1 MQPRVTAILVA
12 RNGADY
18 LERTLAALARQTRR
32 PDSTILTDDDSADAS
47 ASMLAQADATTF
59 VPMGGSRSFG
69 SAVANAIRVAGP
81 SGDEDNWL
89 WLLAHD
95 NAPAPGALAALL
107 GAVEIAPSVAVAGP
121 KLMRWQTSDVI
132 ESYGETITKFGA
144 SVSLVTGELDQ
155 AQHDRH
161 NDMLGVAANGM
172 LVRESVWLALGGFD
186 PSLPSVDAALDFCIR
201 VRLAGHR
208 IVGVPDAKV
217 ASTGPAELFDRPNL
231 GPRARNSLH
240 RRAQLHRRL
249 VYAPAAALAL
259 HWLSLLPLAVLRTV
273 WHLVGKRPGL
283 IPGEFAAAIS
293 AAFDGGV
300 VPARRGLRRTRVLG
314 WSTIATLRLPPRE
327 TRELRASQRAILA
340 APVIYA
346 EQERSTRPS
355 FLSSGGAW
363 TVLFAAG
370 VGAIAFGSLF
380 GAAAVSGGAL
390 APLSLTVGELWA
402 NVGYGWRDIGGGFD
416 GAADPFA
423 LVLAILGSLTFW
435 APSQSVVVLYFA
447 ALPLAALGA
456 WWCAARF
463 TERGWAPAV
472 AAILWALAPPFLTSL
487 GNGHLGAVVAHLLL
501 PWAVL
506 TMVNA
511 ARSWAASAACA
522 LLFAA
527 TIAAAP
533 SLAPAL
539 IVGWLAW
546 MIARPKRI
554 HRLVG
559 IVIPTVVM
567 FAPIAVQQVLR
578 GNPLGLVADPG
589 VPVVDGTASGW
600 QLALGSPVNGYN
612 GWSSVTAA
620 FGWHELAAPVVV
632 ASLLAPLAVLALLA
646 LFLPGSR
653 RAIPAMVIA
662 LLGFATAVAA
672 AHVHVTAVGEATTSV
687 WPGAGLS
694 LFWLG
699 LIGASAVAL
708 EALGRGVV
716 LPALLV
722 AAASAVLAGP
732 LLAAPL
738 LGTSAVAASS
748 GRTLPAFVSAEATN
762 DPRLGTLMI
771 TAQQSGAVAAT
782 LYRGQGSSLDTQST
796 LAATT
801 PEATDAQLRLA
812 TLAGNLAS
820 ESGFDSASELQ
831 ELNIGFVLAP
841 DANGVAATE
850 VRKRAGEALDGNAE
864 LTAIGE
870 TSTGFLWRFE
880 ALTESTP
887 AMGPGP
893 FSTPLG
899 VIVGLVQ
906 GIVLVV
912 TLLLAVPT
920 GSRRRTRTV
929 SNGPSEP
936 ASTFEEDDS
945 V

>member
-12 RNGADY
+12 RNGSDY

-32 PDSTILTDDDSADAS
+32 PDSTVFTDDGSTDSS
-47 ASMLAQADATTF
+47 ASMLAQAGATTF
-59 VPMGGSRSFG
+59 VPMGGTRSFG
-69 SAVANAIRVAGP
+69 SAVANAIHVAGP
-81 SGDEDNWL
+81 SGEDDNWL

-132 ESYGETITKFGA
+132 ESYGETITMFGA

-161 NDMLGVAANGM
+161 NDMLGVSASGM

-186 PSLPSVDAALDFCIR
+186 PALPSVDAALDFCIR

-217 ASTGPAELFDRPNL
+217 ASAGPAEFFDRPGL
-231 GPRARNSLH
+231 GTHARASLH

-249 VYAPAAALAL
+249 AYAPALAVPL
-259 HWLSLLPLAVLRTV
+259 HWLSLLPLALLRSI
-273 WHLVGKRPGL
+273 WHLVGKHPGQ
-283 IPGEFAAAIS
+283 IPGEFGSAFAAAV
-293 AAFDGGV
+293 DGGL
-300 VPARRGLRRTRVLG
+300 VPARRRLRSTRVLG
-314 WSTIATLRLPPRE
+314 WATIATLRLPPRE

-340 APVIYA
+340 APVVYA
-346 EQERSTRPS
+346 EQAAESTRPS
-355 FLSSGGAW
+355 FLSNGGAW
-363 TVLFAAG
+363 AVLFAAA
-370 VGAIAFGSLF
+370 VGAIVFGSLF
-380 GAAAVSGGAL
+380 GAPAVSGGAL
-390 APLSLTVGELWA
+390 APLSRTVGELWA
-402 NVGYGWRDIGGGFD
+402 NVGFGWRDIGGGFV

-423 LVLAILGSLTFW
+423 FVLALLGSLTFW
-435 APSQSVVVLYFA
+435 APSQSVVVLYFL

-463 TERGWAPAV
+463 SERGWAPAI
-472 AAILWALAPPFLTSL
+472 AAVLWSLAPPFLTAL
-487 GNGHLGAVVAHLLL
+487 GGGHLGAVVAHLLL
-501 PWAVL
+501 PWVVL
-506 TMVNA
+506 TTVNA
-511 ARSWAASAACA
+511 ARSWAAAAASA

-539 IVGWLAW
+539 LVGWLAW
-546 MIARPKRI
+546 MVARPKSI
-554 HRLVG
+554 HRLIG
-559 IVIPTVVM
+559 IVIPAIAM
-567 FAPIAVQQVLR
+567 FAPLVVQQVLR
-578 GNPLGLVADPG
+578 GNPLGLLADPG
-589 VPVVDGTASGW
+589 VPVVAGTTSGW
-600 QLALGSPVNGYN
+600 QLALGSPVNGYS
-612 GWSSVTAA
+612 GWSEVAA
-620 FGWHELAAPVVV
+620 GLHELAAPVIV

-653 RAIPAMVIA
+653 RAIPAMVLA

-672 AHVHVTAVGEATTSV
+672 AHVHVAAIGEATTSV

-699 LIGASAVAL
+699 LIGAATVAL

-762 DPRLGTLMI
+762 DARLGTLEI
-771 TAQQSGAVAAT
+771 AAQPSGAVSAV
-782 LYRGQGSSLDTQST
+782 LYRGEGSSLDTQST
-796 LAATT
+796 LAATN
-801 PEATDAQLRLA
+801 PDPTDAQLRLA

-820 ESGFDSASELQ
+820 ESGFDSAGEMRELH
-831 ELNIGFVLAP
+831 IGFVLAP
-841 DANGVAATE
+841 DATGAEETD
-850 VRKRAGEALDGNAE
+850 VRKRAGEALDGNPE

-870 TSTGFLWRFE
+870 TATGFLWR
-880 ALTESTP
+880 LTDLGDTDP
-887 AMGPGP
+887 ASGPGP
-893 FSTPLG
+893 FGSPIG
-899 VIVGLVQ
+899 VVVTLVQ
-906 GIVLVV
+906 GIVLVI

-920 GSRRRTRTV
+920 GTRRRTRTA
-929 SNGPSEP
+929 SNGPTEP